1 VVLLVVQ
8 SGYTDVVIVIYG
20 NIGSVVARTMYGALT
35 WDSRTRDLHR
45 YLPLVV
51 RSGSSRV

>member
-1 VVLLVVQ
+1 MVLLVVQ
-8 SGYTDVVIVIYG
+8 SRYTDVVIVIYG